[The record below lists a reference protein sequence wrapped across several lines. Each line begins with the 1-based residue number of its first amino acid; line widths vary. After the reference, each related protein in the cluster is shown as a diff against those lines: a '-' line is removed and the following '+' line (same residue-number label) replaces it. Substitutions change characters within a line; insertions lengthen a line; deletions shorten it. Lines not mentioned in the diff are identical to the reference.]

1 MDFCESKGI
10 TKEEGVAIALF
21 TSDNND
27 PDKSIRHVINRA
39 ISAQYKKEDCKYY
52 VLHLLKALRKL
63 PKYNNTNKVLYKVQV
78 GGVYLE
84 NYRLRTKVPQST
96 LMLVSPS
103 IDVALALAKTL
114 RSPDKSPSAIF
125 EISGDPIGYD
135 ITKLTLH
142 QGKQEVLLE
151 PGAQYEVTDVRP
163 NSFAPGIHRIK
174 LKTIQDSVSILDKAV
189 KNFATAEKEIK
200 KRLQNEAEQAPDVA
214 RILLKLGEVNKEELV
229 MWDNTEMK
237 SLLERPGTIAD
248 TLERELRLGR
258 YIWSPD
264 LFERLKSQTTKWAPL
279 VAAFTRK
286 VAIPFYLMQELQEI
300 AKSQQ
305 RDKSQY
311 PSSANGI
318 WFTTDAFQAE
328 CGANGNLN
336 CVHLCYNQL
345 VQSGAT
351 SVVEKVPD
359 LGEVK
364 PSYQYTTVHVLSAE
378 AMSNILSIHRLNLPA
393 KIACLN
399 PGGQSNPG
407 GTWDMP
413 AEPSLE
419 ENLFMCTTLSSF
431 LGKCLYPIKSTSVIY
446 TKDVLFFRDGV
457 NSNYKFLDPGSY
469 FFADVFTVV
478 AYNLVRN
485 GVQSAFTDEL
495 ILKTHARLNVAFAL
509 AAKSECE
516 ILVLNDFGCGRFGN
530 PPDVIA
536 KIFSSLIMT
545 YACYF
550 KNVYF
555 AIQDPEVAKVFS
567 KVITDQEMDNPD
579 CETVARYERLMNSA
593 FSPVNSASVCPLG
606 GACHAICDVSHAKN
620 FSHPPPCV
628 YGDSCTSFDRI
639 HRLLFSHSFKLNF
652 D

>member
-21 TSDNND
+21 TTENKENH
-27 PDKSIRHVINRA
+27 PDKSIHHVINRA

-52 VLHLLKALRKL
+52 ILHLMKALRKL

-84 NYRLRTKVPQST
+84 NYSLRTKVPQST

-103 IDVALALAKTL
+103 IDVALGLVKTL

-125 EISGDPIGYD
+125 EISGDPVGYD

-142 QGKQEVLLE
+142 QGNQEVLLE

-163 NSFAPGIHRIK
+163 NSFAPGIHRIR
-174 LKTIQDSVSILDKAV
+174 LKTIQASVSIPYEVVDK
-189 KNFATAEKEIK
+189 FAIAEKEIK
-200 KRLQNEAEQAPDVA
+200 EPPKNEALDIVSILQNSGKA
-214 RILLKLGEVNKEELV
+214 KKEELV

-237 SLLERPGTIAD
+237 SLLERPGTTAD
-248 TLERELRLGR
+248 TLEHDPRFDH

-279 VAAFTRK
+279 VVAFARK
-286 VAIPFYLMQELQEI
+286 VAIPFYMMQEIQKI
-300 AKSQQ
+300 IKARQ

-311 PSSANGI
+311 PSSTDVI
-318 WFTTDAFQAE
+318 KFTTNVFQVE
-328 CGANGNLN
+328 CEANGNQN
-336 CVHLCYNQL
+336 RVHFYYNQL
-345 VQSGAT
+345 VQSDAT
-351 SVVEKVPD
+351 RVVEEAPD

-364 PSYQYTTVHVLSAE
+364 PRYQYTTVHVLSAE
-378 AMSNILSIHRLNLPA
+378 AINNILSIYNLNPTA

-399 PGGQSNPG
+399 PGDQSNPG

-431 LGKCLYPIKSTSVIY
+431 LGKDLYPIKSTSVIY
-446 TKDVLFFRDGV
+446 TKDVLFFRDGI
-457 NSNYKFLDPGSY
+457 NSNYKFLDSRNC
-469 FFADVFTVV
+469 FVADVFTVV

-485 GVQSAFTDEL
+485 KEQSAFPDEL

-509 AAKSECE
+509 AVKSECE

-530 PPDVIA
+530 PPDVVA

-550 KNVYF
+550 KSVYF
-555 AIQDPEVAKVFS
+555 TVHDPEVAKVFS
-567 KVITDQEMDNPD
+567 KIITDQEMDNPT
-579 CETVARYERLMNSA
+579 CETVARYDKPMNSTLL
-593 FSPVNSASVCPLG
+593 PVNSASVCPLG
-606 GACHAICDVSHAKN
+606 GACHAICDMSHAGK

-652 D
+652 DS